1 MNIKEIIKKD
11 IPYFTGLTVTEGFL
25 SLETIKKN
33 GVTLA
38 WIFNEARAKKF
49 NKILIAGGREYKG
62 KYFIAD
68 IKEIVSISELL
79 KNDKYKEAIT
89 FQNNQFDNWISD
101 RQNKKIIDNVLN
113 ERKAIIIDN
122 YSEIKEF
129 STKDFKFFSNP
140 FTYVYGESLDNTL
153 NDYLGETIKITNVG
167 KIEKADIKL
176 NGLTVI
182 AGENNTGKSTVGKI
196 IFSIVKAI
204 SRYEQDL
211 NENRTHLILKKI
223 EKLYFIIRRIR
234 DISEDINV
242 REQFYPRKF
251 LSQIQ
256 YLIDPKE
263 IEQPSLFLSNI
274 EDEIDTIFEY
284 KYKLINGFK
293 LPIEIKR
300 KAIKILDDIKL
311 SIITKE
317 NKDKQI
323 KRALNKVLFS
333 EFYSEI
339 TPKGTNKTSQI
350 EYLSGD
356 TSILNF
362 KISKNEVT
370 TLELNEDLVFDDV
383 IFIESPLLL
392 QMFDIIRSADTLFK
406 SENTDRL
413 FRRIPKLPLHVKD
426 LITKI
431 ESAKYFSN
439 NLFEKGLE
447 QIDILKKISNIINGG
462 YTFEEKDRDF
472 IFSQKVGAKKNVKL
486 KPTNTASGVK
496 SFGIIQLLIQANVL
510 DDRTLLVIDE
520 PENHLHPDWQIKYAE
535 MVIELIKNDIS
546 VIISS
551 HSPYIIQALK
561 YFSNKEGIEEK
572 SNFYLAEFG
581 KSDFYTEINDVT
593 KDLNRIFSK
602 LAKPLKELVWQ

>member
-1 MNIKEIIKKD
+1 MNIKEIINKD
-11 IPYFTGLTVTEGFL
+11 IPSYTGLAVTEGFL
-25 SLETIKKN
+25 PLEKIRSN
-33 GVTLA
+33 GISLA
-38 WIFNEARAKKF
+38 WVFNETRAKKF
-49 NKILIAGGREYKG
+49 DKILIAGGRKYKG
-62 KYFIAD
+62 NYFIAD
-68 IKEIVSISELL
+68 IVEIISVKELL
-79 KNDKYKEAIT
+79 EKGNYNDVIK
-89 FQNNQFDNWISD
+89 FQNKEFNNWIAD
-101 RQNKKIIDNVLN
+101 RQDKKIIDNVLN
-113 ERKAIIIDN
+113 DRKAIIFKN
-122 YSEIKEF
+122 PSEIKKF
-129 STKDFKFFSNP
+129 STKNFKFFSNP
-140 FTYVYGESLDNTL
+140 ITYIYGENINDTL
-153 NDYLGETIKITNVG
+153 NNYLGETINISNIG
-167 KIEKADIKL
+167 KIENAKIKL

-196 IFSIVKAI
+196 LFSIVKAI

-211 NENRTHLILKKI
+211 NENRGQLILKKI

-234 DISEDINV
+234 DISDDINV

-256 YLIDPKE
+256 HLIDIKE
-263 IEQPSLFLSNI
+263 IEQPSLFSNNI
-274 EDEIDTIFEY
+274 EEEIEVIFEY
-284 KYKLINGFK
+284 KYKLITDFK
-293 LPIEIKR
+293 LPDEIKR
-300 KAIKILDDIKL
+300 KAINILDEIKL
-311 SIITKE
+311 SIITIE
-317 NKDKQI
+317 DKDIQI

-339 TPKGTNKTSQI
+339 TPKGTNKSSQI
-350 EYLSGD
+350 KYLSGD
-356 TSILNF
+356 NTILNF

-370 TLELNEDLVFDDV
+370 KLELYDDLVFDDV

-392 QMFDIIRSADTLFK
+392 QMFDIIRSADTLF
-406 SENTDRL
+406 ENDIADRMY
-413 FRRIPKLPLHVKD
+413 RRTPKLPLHVKD

-431 ESAKYFSN
+431 ENAKYFSN

-472 IFSQKVGAKKNVKL
+472 VFSQKVGTKKNVKL

-520 PENHLHPDWQIKYAE
+520 PENHLHPDWQVKYAE

-561 YFSNKEGIEEK
+561 YYTDKEGLEEK
-572 SNFYLAEFG
+572 SNFYLAEFEKG
-581 KSDFYTEINDVT
+581 SMYTEINDVT

>member
-1 MNIKEIIKKD
+1 MNITEIINKD

-25 SLETIKKN
+25 SLETIQDN

-49 NKILIAGGREYKG
+49 NKILIAGGRKYKG
-62 KYFIAD
+62 EYFIAD
-68 IKEIVSISELL
+68 IKEILSISELI
-79 KNDKYKEAIT
+79 KNDKYKEVIA
-89 FQNNQFDNWISD
+89 FQNKEFDNWISD
-101 RQNKKIIDNVLN
+101 RQDKKIIDNVLD

-122 YSEIKEF
+122 YSEIKKF

-140 FTYVYGESLDNTL
+140 FTYVYGKNTDNTS
-153 NDYLGETIKITNVG
+153 NDYLGETIRITNVG

-182 AGENNTGKSTVGKI
+182 AGENNTGKSTVGKVL
-196 IFSIVKAI
+196 FSIVKAI

-251 LSQIQ
+251 ISQIQ
-256 YLIDPKE
+256 YLIDAKE
-263 IEQPSLFLSNI
+263 IEKPSLFSNNI
-274 EDEIDTIFEY
+274 EEEIEAVFEY
-284 KYKLINGFK
+284 KYKLIKGFN
-293 LPIEIKR
+293 LPEDIKT
-300 KAIKILDDIKL
+300 KATNILDDIKL

-317 NKDKQI
+317 DKDKQI

-339 TPKGTNKTSQI
+339 TPKGTNKASQI

-356 TSILNF
+356 NSILNF

-392 QMFDIIRSADTLFK
+392 QMFDIIRSADTLF
-406 SENTDRL
+406 ENESNDRL
-413 FRRIPKLPLHVKD
+413 YRRTPKLPLHVKD

-447 QIDILKKISNIINGG
+447 QIDILKKISDIINGG

-472 IFSQKVGAKKNVKL
+472 IFSQKVGTKKNVKL
-486 KPTNTASGVK
+486 KPINTASGVK

-561 YFSNKEGIEEK
+561 YFSDKEGIEKK
-572 SNFYLAEFG
+572 SNFYLAEFD
-581 KSDFYTEINDVT
+581 KSDLYTDINDVT